1 MGRTSSYPAEFR
13 QEAVRLVLQTDKTA
27 AQVAKELGVNP
38 KTLGNWVRSE
48 RAGMVRAAE
57 PGALS
62 ESEREEL
69 RRLRRENH
77 ELKLEREILR
87 KAAALSVCRTSRTA
101 SWRNSAG

>member
-13 QEAVRLVLQTDKTA
+13 QEAVRLVLHTDKTA
-27 AQVAKELGVNP
+27 AQVARDLGVNV

-48 RAGMVRAAE
+48 RAGIARTSA

-69 RRLRRENH
+69 RRLRREVH

-87 KAAALSVCRTSRTA
+87 KAAAYFAKETTR
-101 SWRNSAG
+101 